1 MKPLLKTNYAHYQFT
16 ISKQSRPIFFGKTIL
31 EEYEAPYL
39 FLIYPY
45 TS

>member
-1 MKPLLKTNYAHYQFT
+1 MHTSLPIK

-39 FLIYPY
+39 FQI
-45 TS
+45 